1 MASVE
6 EQILLATYP
15 ASTVY
20 LAVQFMREK
29 NHPPSPPPSLT
40 SFTMKKC
47 RWAVTDVLE
56 SENDRLGPELGFG
69 DVM

>member
-29 NHPPSPPPSLT
+29 NHPPLTPPLFSIIHNEE
-40 SFTMKKC
+40 M
-47 RWAVTDVLE
+47 
-56 SENDRLGPELGFG
+56 
-69 DVM
+69 